1 MEINNITPICKILVV
16 GVGGGGCNAVNRM
29 IASGLKSASFIAAN
43 TDKQALMLSKAN
55 VQIQLGEK
63 LTKGL
68 GAGADPEIGRKA
80 AEESKAQISERLRG
94 TDLVFI
100 TAGMGG
106 GTGTGAAPVIASI
119 AKEMGILTIAVV
131 TKPFAFEGKTRLAN
145 AELGIKS
152 LAKCVDTL
160 VVIPNDRL
168 LSIAPKGTS
177 IVDAFKYADEVLR
190 QGIQGI
196 SDLIAT
202 PSLINLD
209 FADVRTV
216 MKNRG
221 LAHMGIGEGKGDK
234 RNEMAVRSAIASPL
248 LETSINGAKAV
259 IINVKGGFDLTLEE
273 VNEAVNM
280 VKDVVSP
287 DANTIFGATIDENYN
302 ERMIVTIV
310 ATGFEGSRFENAT
323 ARAAGRPNPLMG
335 QQQARVPLPSD
346 SGNFD
351 KARFN
356 DFVTG
361 KPTTPSL
368 FDKGYGA
375 ARPMQPQGYSMP
387 NGAYPRRDETT
398 NMDLWNRLNSGMPAS
413 QNPNAMGNMNQQRN
427 YPEAEYDRKYGINP
441 NAEANQYG
449 YGSVQNSQ
457 GAPEDQIN
465 MIKQAIYGEN
475 QNANRPEAIKPNIPV
490 QNQGVQG
497 SVHIDD
503 PEVPPFLRR
512 KFGK

>member
-29 IASGLKSASFIAAN
+29 IASGLKSASFVAAN
-43 TDKQALMLSKAN
+43 TDKQALMLSKAT

-68 GAGADPEIGRKA
+68 GAGADPEVGRKA
-80 AEESKAQISERLRG
+80 AEESRAQICEKLRG
-94 TDLVFI
+94 VDLVFI

-119 AKEMGILTIAVV
+119 AREMGILTIAVV
-131 TKPFAFEGKTRLAN
+131 TKPFEFEGRTRSTN
-145 AELGIKS
+145 AELGIKNLS
-152 LAKCVDTL
+152 KCVDTL

-221 LAHMGIGEGKGDK
+221 LAHMGIGEGKGEK
-234 RNEMAVRSAIASPL
+234 RNEIAVRQAIASPL

-273 VNEAVNM
+273 VNDAVNM
-280 VKDVVSP
+280 VKEVVSP
-287 DANTIFGATIDENYN
+287 EANTIFGATIDENYN
-302 ERMIVTIV
+302 DRMIVTIV
-310 ATGFEGSRFENAT
+310 ATGFEGSKFENAT
-323 ARAAGRPNPLMG
+323 AAAK
-335 QQQARVPLPSD
+335 PSFLQNQD
-346 SGNFD
+346 RLSQISKPQDTGNFD
-351 KARFN
+351 RNRFN
-356 DFVTG
+356 DFVAG
-361 KPTTPSL
+361 KPTVMRSL
-368 FDKGYGA
+368 FEKDFGMTEQ
-375 ARPMQPQGYSMP
+375 RPAPQPQQPVQSTQ
-387 NGAYPRRDETT
+387 NSSASD
-398 NMDLWNRLNSGMPAS
+398 MDLWNRLKGTSSNSNVA
-413 QNPNAMGNMNQQRN
+413 QTQTIPNQ
-427 YPEAEYDRKYGINP
+427 AEIDKKYGITP
-441 NAEANQYG
+441 ELEP
-449 YGSVQNSQ
+449 QNSQ
-457 GAPEDQIN
+457 GQMGGYAGGQMQQGYGN
-465 MIKQAIYGEN
+465 MNNVA
-475 QNANRPEAIKPNIPV
+475 
-490 QNQGVQG
+490 GVQTG
-497 SVHIDD
+497 ANIRVEDAEI
-503 PEVPPFLRR
+503 PPFLRR
-512 KFGK
+512 KFNK

>member
-29 IASGLKSASFIAAN
+29 IAAGLKSASFVAAN
-43 TDKQALMLSKAN
+43 TDKQALMMSKASM
-55 VQIQLGEK
+55 QIQLGEK

-80 AEESKAQISERLRG
+80 AEESRSQICEKLRG
-94 TDLVFI
+94 VDLVFI

-119 AKEMGILTIAVV
+119 AREMGILTIAVV
-131 TKPFAFEGKTRLAN
+131 TKPFEFEGRTRLAN
-145 AELGIKS
+145 AESGIKNLS
-152 LAKCVDTL
+152 KCVDTL

-168 LSIAPKGTS
+168 LQIAPKGTS

-234 RNEMAVRSAIASPL
+234 RNEIAVRQAIASPL

-273 VNEAVNM
+273 INDAVSM
-280 VKDVVSP
+280 IKEVVSP
-287 DANTIFGATIDENYN
+287 DANTIFGTTIDENYN
-302 ERMIVTIV
+302 DTMVVTIV

-323 ARAAGRPNPLMG
+323 NGQGQKLNLMG
-335 QQQARVPLPSD
+335 QAVGSNSSQRPPEVGD
-346 SGNFD
+346 FD
-351 KARFN
+351 RSKFN
-356 DFVTG
+356 QFVAG
-361 KPTTPSL
+361 KPAMPSL
-368 FDKGYGA
+368 FEKTNITDYHNMKNLNQSLESENRSSFG
-375 ARPMQPQGYSMP
+375 QKQGNY
-387 NGAYPRRDETT
+387 T
-398 NMDLWNRLNSGMPAS
+398 NMDLWNKLNNTASRQPQQENHSQSGLS
-413 QNPNAMGNMNQQRN
+413 
-427 YPEAEYDRKYGINP
+427 ESELDKKYGITQNP
-441 NAEANQYG
+441 VAQSYG
-449 YGSVQNSQ
+449 QVPSQSSVQPQRPASNLNS
-457 GAPEDQIN
+457 N
-465 MIKQAIYGEN
+465 IK
-475 QNANRPEAIKPNIPV
+475 V
-490 QNQGVQG
+490 
-497 SVHIDD
+497 DD
-503 PEVPPFLRR
+503 ADIPPFLRR
-512 KFGK
+512 KFNK